1 MSLVLSKKPWVSRG
15 CPRNFSKDIL
25 KCTSETKKKKIISR
39 WSWVGHHYYGTV
51 RRTSI
56 KPVIL
61 DYLYALTTFLSFKKL
76 SAFFLFISS
85 QTLFYLVLDACGEFS
100 NLGADNFI
108 LCNRNPSLTR
118 LHLTRMID
126 FVELILLN
134 QTDICTSIQK
144 IWAFQGK
151 IFQSTLRML
160 SDNFCLLFC

>member
-1 MSLVLSKKPWVSRG
+1 MSVTWMSPKLFERYIKVHIG
-15 CPRNFSKDIL
+15 N
-25 KCTSETKKKKIISR
+25 KKKKIISR

-61 DYLYALTTFLSFKKL
+61 DYLYALTTCLSFKKL

-118 LHLTRMID
+118 LHLTRMIEFCWINLVESNRHMHLHTKNLSISGED
-126 FVELILLN
+126 FSKHLKN
-134 QTDICTSIQK
+134 
-144 IWAFQGK
+144 AFW
-151 IFQSTLRML
+151 
-160 SDNFCLLFC
+160 